1 MTESSSSFT
10 TSASRPCSTSW
21 RSKRGD
27 GMTLGKSDDK
37 KIKRKKV
44 SGWWNEMETTTVA
57 DGKYG
62 RGSVGEGMNLLY
74 FYYKSRKHG
83 GGVMFNGQ
91 VSMNHHIN
99 VEGISGGERMTC
111 STTTRNNDRTAWKK
125 STQVAEWL
133 FYLQQQHPTTTKP
146 KMSIEVEKWL
156 EINSSSKQLALRQ
169 LGKISMEVDSKDMI
183 VNQNNSK
190 NTERNGRWKPDP
202 RRRFF
207 RDSTRRDSKAHYAH
221 THYETH
227 TINREKVWWNR
238 RRRKKKM
245 AQISSQSEDYDS
257 YVNELEVK
265 ECRTLGENVYFDA
278 HRIFLFAVLRGK
290 SHCRSVLSW

>member
-146 KMSIEVEKWL
+146 KMSKEVAEWLFYLQQQHITTTKPKMSIEVAEWL
-156 EINSSSKQLALRQ
+156 EFNSSSKQLALRQ

-202 RRRFF
+202 RRL
-207 RDSTRRDSKAHYAH
+207 
-221 THYETH
+221 
-227 TINREKVWWNR
+227 
-238 RRRKKKM
+238 
-245 AQISSQSEDYDS
+245 SEDMFYS
-257 YVNELEVK
+257 LFSRLNSKRLQGAL
-265 ECRTLGENVYFDA
+265 RIHALRDA
-278 HRIFLFAVLRGK
+278 HN
-290 SHCRSVLSW
+290 